1 MTEIETAQEQD
12 EMIHS
17 IKHRNRKQRN
27 SQSQSSLAGAW
38 AVLLMLLAGQV
49 SVAQQS
55 APEKPA
61 VAAEA
66 GVRPAAAA
74 AANSTA
80 QPAGKKSEAEAPGK
94 SLDGTIKVHG
104 HWVINVRNPDGTLAD
119 HRDFEN
125 SLVILHGG
133 DSFLIGLL
141 GGFYVPGDFMIA
153 IAGSACKNGIADHS
167 STCGIVRST
176 ATPPGFDLC
185 GPTYLTSICDPSL
198 TSNVVLNPALKGPS
212 ITFSGSV
219 AASGAG
225 TITEVTTL
233 FNSCGTANPGIF
245 EGDPPVPPSGPSI
258 IPPADCIGSSK
269 TAILGMLTYTSNF
282 TPVPISAAGQNIE
295 VTVTITFA

>member
-1 MTEIETAQEQD
+1 MTEIETVQEQD

-17 IKHRNRKQRN
+17 IEYRNRKQRN
-27 SQSQSSLAGAW
+27 AQSQSSLAGACG
-38 AVLLMLLAGQV
+38 VLLMLLAGQV

-55 APEKPA
+55 APVK
-61 VAAEA
+61 
-66 GVRPAAAA
+66 PAAAA
-74 AANSTA
+74 TDSVRPAPAAANSAA

-104 HWVINVRNPDGTLAD
+104 HWVINVRNPDGTLAG

-125 SLVILHGG
+125 SLVILDGG
-133 DSFLIGLL
+133 DAFLIGLL
-141 GGFYVPGDFMIA
+141 GGLYVPGDFMIA
-153 IAGSACKNGIADHS
+153 IAGSACKNGIAGHS

-176 ATPPGFDLC
+176 ATPPGSTLC
-185 GPTYLTSICDPSL
+185 GPNYLTSICDPSL
-198 TSNVVLNPALKGPS
+198 SSNVVLNPALKGPS

-245 EGDPPVPPSGPSI
+245 EEDPPSPPSGPSTMA
-258 IPPADCIGSSK
+258 PTDCTGSSK
-269 TAILGMLTYTSNF
+269 TAILGILTYTSHF
-282 TPVPISAAGQNIE
+282 TPVPITAAGQNIE
-295 VTVTITFA
+295 VAVTITFA